1 MNSIKLFLGV
11 LQGFYPFEQGEVKT
25 GGDCMMIDVD
35 GDKGVDDDTVLRR

>member
-1 MNSIKLFLGV
+1 MKVKRFRELINL
-11 LQGFYPFEQGEVKT
+11 KT